1 MPKMKT
7 HSGTKK
13 RMWITGSGRVR
24 RGTAGLSHMM
34 RGKSANRL
42 RRLRKN
48 SMISPTHEKMIKRLL
63 PYGRA

>member
-7 HSGTKK
+7 K
-13 RMWITGSGRVR
+13 RGAAKRFRVTGSGRVR
-24 RGTAGLSHMM
+24 RGKAGKSHMM

-48 SMISPTHEKMIKRLL
+48 DMVHPSNQESIALML
-63 PYGRA
+63 PSSF